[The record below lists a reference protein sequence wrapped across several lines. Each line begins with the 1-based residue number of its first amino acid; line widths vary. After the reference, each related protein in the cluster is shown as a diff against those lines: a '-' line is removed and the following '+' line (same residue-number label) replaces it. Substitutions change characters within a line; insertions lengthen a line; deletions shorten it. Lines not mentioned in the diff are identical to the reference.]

1 MDASHE
7 PHDARRPAARSRS
20 APRFCRPQTAPI
32 QPYRPRSSQST
43 ATSDRTSSA
52 PPPRAANLPKN
63 GSVRTAWAAADSDA
77 EADLDDRSPA
87 AWIAIGRGVA
97 LMLATLLLVDL
108 FADGGICNAGPWWLN
123 TRPLP
128 VRVATGLLGTV
139 AGCLLL
145 FAVRGVLPRGIRGI
159 ALLGVGL
166 LMGLAV
172 KDTTIYYG
180 LLKRGDLHA
189 GPPIAFSLHI
199 VGCLGMVFLAIRAAP
214 GVSGLRGTLL
224 AMIGFGAAMLALP
237 IAHVACQGPIDGRQ
251 SGAGVIIAGPR
262 SFAVDAD
269 ERMHKR
275 IARAAELHQAGLVPS
290 LILTNTENADQ
301 LAAMREH
308 ALAAGIP
315 ASEIQM
321 IPNDDLGEVLADL
334 GTRYE
339 GINGREPLFLVV
351 SDPDHLPRLLLSGR
365 AAPVRLAGVP
375 SETDHSPVR
384 SVYVR
389 EIMALLRSYLRR

>member
-1 MDASHE
+1 M
-7 PHDARRPAARSRS
+7 
-20 APRFCRPQTAPI
+20 
-32 QPYRPRSSQST
+32 
-43 ATSDRTSSA
+43 SSA
-52 PPPRAANLPKN
+52 PPPRAASLPKKEA
-63 GSVRTAWAAADSDA
+63 VRTAWSTAASDA
-77 EADLDDRSPA
+77 EEDLDDRSPA

-108 FADGGICNAGPWWLN
+108 FADGGIGNAGPWWLN

-172 KDTTIYYG
+172 KDATIYYG

-199 VGCLGMVFLAIRAAP
+199 LGCLGMVFLAIRAAP

-237 IAHVACQGPIDGRQ
+237 IAHIACQGPIDGRQ

-269 ERMHKR
+269 ERMRER
-275 IARAAELHQAGLVPS
+275 IARAAELHQAGLVPG
-290 LILTNTENADQ
+290 LILTNTENADH

-375 SETDHSPVR
+375 SEPEHSPVR
-384 SVYVR
+384 SIYIR